1 MKTEMNKI
9 IIAVAILVTVFT
21 GCKGWDDTYQWAD
34 NRGLFSQVR
43 WSFTQ
48 APTADTYRKDAKF
61 KTYFKTPV
69 SPRST
74 YDFTVYNNSRV
85 SANQMKAEFTGGT
98 LWLDGTSIPSGTP
111 FAVNGA
117 NKLTF
122 IFKPA
127 DSRPKGIFPISV
139 YVFAQGLEKQLTTY
153 NLELFDNIPPQAS
166 FIVTQKSGLDYDLDA
181 GLSTDGDTDFGGR
194 LKDFTWTITDAAN
207 AAQKQS
213 FSIPATQKVYSYSFP
228 YAGSFKVKLIVTDS
242 DDATTGSEKTV
253 DTN

>member
-9 IIAVAILVTVFT
+9 MMGVAVLVTVFT
-21 GCKGWDDTYQWAD
+21 GCKGWDDSYQWAE

-48 APTADTYRKDAKF
+48 APAADTYLKEARF

-74 YDFTVYNNSRV
+74 YDFTVYNNSPV

-98 LWLDGTSIPSGTP
+98 LWLDATSITSGTP

-122 IFKPA
+122 NFKPA

-139 YVFAQGLEKQLTTY
+139 YVFAAGLEKQLTTY
-153 NLELFDNIPPQAS
+153 NLKFFDNMPPRAS
-166 FIVTQKSGLDYDLDA
+166 FIVTPKSLLDYDLDA
-181 GLSTDGDTDFGGR
+181 SLSTDGDIDFGGR
-194 LKDFTWTITDAAN
+194 LKDFTWTITDATN
-207 AAQKQS
+207 ATQKQS
-213 FSIPATQKVYSYSFP
+213 FSTPATQKVYTYSFP
-228 YAGSFKVKLIVTDS
+228 YAGSFKVKLTVTDS
-242 DDATTGSEKTV
+242 DESTNSSEKTV
-253 DTN
+253 TTN